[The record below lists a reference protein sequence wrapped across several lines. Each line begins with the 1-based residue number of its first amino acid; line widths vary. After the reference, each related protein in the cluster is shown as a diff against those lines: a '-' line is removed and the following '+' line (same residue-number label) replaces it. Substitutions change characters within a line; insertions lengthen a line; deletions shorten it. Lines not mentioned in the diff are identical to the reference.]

1 MILKKY
7 QYNRNN
13 NGSSV
18 KISGKLKI
26 IYKSWDEAYIK
37 VKGQWI
43 YMCGVVDSKGNTIDF
58 LFKEKWKN
66 QISQVSFHMHLF
78 LILLRAEPF
87 QC

>member
-13 NGSSV
+13 NDSSAI
-18 KISGKLKI
+18 ISGKLKI
-26 IYKSWDEAYIK
+26 IYKSWDEIYIK

-58 LFKEKWKN
+58 YLRKN
-66 QISQVSFHMHLF
+66 GKIKSAKYLSYAPVPHFIKS
-78 LILLRAEPF
+78 
-87 QC
+87 